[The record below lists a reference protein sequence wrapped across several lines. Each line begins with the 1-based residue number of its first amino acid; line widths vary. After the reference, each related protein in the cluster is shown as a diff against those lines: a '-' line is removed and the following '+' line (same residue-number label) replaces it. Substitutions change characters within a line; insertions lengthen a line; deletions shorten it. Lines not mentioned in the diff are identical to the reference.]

1 MQDHPFLRRSGKFL
15 LPHRRNGT
23 SLLAQAQTT
32 NQLYVAV
39 VVGMI
44 QIVQVT
50 TAFADQ
56 LEQVAAR
63 VLIMCMRL
71 QMLNQGV
78 DALCQQGNLNFRRPG
93 IRFVL
98 VIFLDDY

>member
-1 MQDHPFLRRSGKFL
+1 MQDHPFLRRRTRSL
-15 LPHRRNGT
+15 LYRRRNGT

-50 TAFADQ
+50 TALADQ
-56 LEQVAAR
+56 LEQAAAR
-63 VLIMCMRL
+63 VFIMCMRL

-78 DALCQQGNLNFRRPG
+78 DALCQQGNLHFRRPG
-93 IRFVL
+93 LRFVL